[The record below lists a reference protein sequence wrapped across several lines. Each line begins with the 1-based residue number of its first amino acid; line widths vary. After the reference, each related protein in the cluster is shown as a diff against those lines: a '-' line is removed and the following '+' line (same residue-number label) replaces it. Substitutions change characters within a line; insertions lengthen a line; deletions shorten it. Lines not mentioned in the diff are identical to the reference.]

1 MVPMS
6 ELLSIAVRLSGR
18 TELSPMAA
26 LEKSTLVC

>member
-18 TELSPMAA
+18 TEMKATV
-26 LEKSTLVC
+26 EESTLVC